1 MDSMTEA
8 IARNIKERRRALGLT
23 QASLAEAIGYSVKAV
38 SKWESGRGAPPT
50 VTLPALAKAL
60 KTDIDSLLSAESAEV
75 LYLGID
81 GGGTKTEFALANG
94 EGEILRTL
102 HLASSNPSDIG
113 IEAAITV
120 LKDGI
125 AEITAGIPK
134 SRVSLFAGLAGG
146 TTEGVKER
154 LTAFFESFG
163 FLSVKNGSDAENIIA
178 AGLKGENGAI
188 IIMGTGSSCFVSKGG
203 EISRIGG
210 LGYLFDHGGS
220 GYDIGNAAI
229 RAAMCAEDKSGKE
242 TLIRNYVLEKTGFAN
257 ALDNISYFYSI
268 GKSGVASF
276 SPTVFRAYDEGDE
289 VAAEILEKNMNH
301 IAHLAST
308 TLKYFPESACP
319 IKIAVVGGLTKRWEM
334 LYPMIEDAMK
344 KNGSFGK
351 VKLEVFDGDVV
362 VGALLRAGA
371 PIK

>member
-1 MDSMTEA
+1 MSD
-8 IARNIKERRRALGLT
+8 IAVIGAGASGLT
-23 QASLAEAIGYSVKAV
+23 AAV
-38 SKWESGRGAPPT
+38 FAARMGAT
-50 VTLPALAKAL
+50 VTVYEKNERIAKKLLATGNGRCNL
-60 KTDIDSLLSAESAEV
+60 TNIN
-75 LYLGID
+75 
-81 GGGTKTEFALANG
+81 TKTSRYHGDKADFCAYAL
-94 EGEILRTL
+94 
-102 HLASSNPSDIG
+102 
-113 IEAAITV
+113 
-120 LKDGI
+120 
-125 AEITAGIPK
+125 
-134 SRVSLFAGLAGG
+134 
-146 TTEGVKER
+146 
-154 LTAFFESFG
+154 ESFG
-163 FLSVKNGSDAENIIA
+163 VSEAISFFEEMGLLTRVEDEGKVFPYCGRASAVLDVFRMEAERLGVVFQCGFDVKEVI
-178 AGLKGENGAI
+178 KRK
-188 IIMGTGSSCFVSKGG
+188 SCFEIVSWDGRHEFSAKVIFSAGG
-203 EISRIGG
+203 KASPDLGG
-210 LGYLFDHGGS
+210 GGS

-229 RAAMCAEDKSGKE
+229 RAALCAEDKSGKE

-276 SPTVFRAYDEGDE
+276 SPTVFKAYDEGDE

-371 PIK
+371 PIKG

>member
-1 MDSMTEA
+1 MDGMTEA
-8 IARNIKERRRALGLT
+8 IARNIRERRRTLGLT

-38 SKWESGRGAPPT
+38 SKWESGRGVPPT

-94 EGEILRTL
+94 EGEILRIH

-163 FLSVKNGSDAENIIA
+163 FLSVKNGSDAENAVAAALGRRDGIA
-178 AGLKGENGAI
+178 V
-188 IIMGTGSSCFVSKGG
+188 IMGTGSVTFAQSGG
-203 EISRIGG
+203 KLYRTGG
-210 LGYLFDHGGS
+210 YGYLLGDAGS
-220 GYDIGNAAI
+220 GFAFGREAILAALK
-229 RAAMCAEDKSGKE
+229 AEDGSGRETLLLDAVRRKCGKE
-242 TLIRNYVLEKTGFAN
+242 TVLACLG
-257 ALDNISYFYSI
+257 DFYRG
-268 GKSGVASF
+268 GKRTVAGYASCLF
-276 SPTVFRAYDEGDE
+276 EAYEQGD
-289 VAAEILEKNMNH
+289 AAAKDILEKNLLAVAETVKGAVRH
-301 IAHLAST
+301 IEGTSFPAVLCGGIADAYGDTVIPYLKKMLAGEA
-308 TLKYFPESACP
+308 KE
-319 IKIAVVGGLTKRWEM
+319 
-334 LYPMIEDAMK
+334 IEITRCARP
-344 KNGSFGK
+344 
-351 VKLEVFDGDVV
+351 LIY
-362 VGALLRAGA
+362 GALTLAGI
-371 PIK
+371 PEKG